1 MDNDEFRS
9 AWEEKRKSKPSKF
22 SKKSTAERKQK
33 YQDNRKDFG
42 DDRTTSA
49 WPEVNPQ
56 SGMHTIKLIVG
67 SDLEAIETLLEEGVR
82 QRDLP
87 LHKVDFAKGLVQ
99 FGSRFIK
106 GTVSIDEATNTYSD
120 QKQPWLQSDGVYLFK
135 NIEPILGQTNLLV
148 EFFRG
153 LYALRK
159 GEVDKT
165 LFTDGSLIK
174 NNISMCIICTKEHY
188 GKLIAAHN
196 KLKADFQ
203 LATVVDMA
211 I

>member
-1 MDNDEFRS
+1 MDNDEFRR

-22 SKKSTAERKQK
+22 SKKATAERKQK
-33 YQDNRKDFG
+33 YHDNRKDFG
-42 DDRTTSA
+42 DDRAKSA
-49 WPEVNPQ
+49 WPEIYPQ
-56 SGMHTIKLIVG
+56 ADLHTIKLIVG
-67 SDLEAIETLLEEGVR
+67 SDIEAIEASLEEGVR

-87 LHKVDFAKGLVQ
+87 LHKVDFAKGLVK
-99 FGSRFIK
+99 FNSRFIR
-106 GTVSIDEATNTYSD
+106 GTACLNEASNTYSV
-120 QKQPWLQSDGVYLFK
+120 QKQPWLQDDGVYLFN
-135 NIEPILGQTNLLV
+135 NIEPILEQTNLLV

-159 GEVDKT
+159 AEIDKT

>member
-1 MDNDEFRS
+1 MDNDEFRR
-9 AWEEKRKSKPSKF
+9 AWEEKRKNKPSKF
-22 SKKSTAERKQK
+22 GRKAMAEHNKK
-33 YQDNRKDFG
+33 YQDSRKDFG
-42 DDRTTSA
+42 DDRATSA
-49 WPEVNPQ
+49 WTEIYPQ
-56 SGMHTIKLIVG
+56 TGLHTIKLIVG
-67 SDLEAIETLLEEGVR
+67 SDLEAIEASLEEGVR

-99 FGSRFIK
+99 FNSRFIR
-106 GTVSIDEATNTYSD
+106 GTACLNEASNTYSV
-120 QKQPWLQSDGVYLFK
+120 QKQPWLQDDGVYLFN
-135 NIEPILGQTNLLV
+135 NIEPILEQTNLLV

-159 GEVDKT
+159 AEMDKT
-165 LFTDGSLIK
+165 LFTDGALIK
-174 NNISMCIICTKEHY
+174 NKISMCIICTREHY
-188 GKLIAAHN
+188 EKLIAAHN

>member
-1 MDNDEFRS
+1 MDNDEFRR
-9 AWEEKRKSKPSKF
+9 AWEEKRKSKPPKF
-22 SKKSTAERKQK
+22 GRKAMAEHNKN
-33 YQDNRKDFG
+33 YQDSRKDFG

-49 WPEVNPQ
+49 WPEVYPQ
-56 SGMHTIKLIVG
+56 AGMHTIKLIVG

-82 QRDLP
+82 QRDLS
-87 LHKVDFAKGLVQ
+87 LHKVDFAKGLLQ
-99 FGSRFIK
+99 FNSRFIR
-106 GTVSIDEATNTYSD
+106 GTACLDESTNTYSA
-120 QKQPWLQSDGVYLFK
+120 QKQPWLQGDGVYLFN
-135 NIEPILGQTNLLV
+135 NIEPILEQANLLV

-153 LYALRK
+153 FYALRK
-159 GEVDKT
+159 AEIDKT

-188 GKLIAAHN
+188 EKLIAAHN